1 MGKVLRALIIEDNA
15 DDAQL
20 VVEELERGGF
30 IVNWKRV
37 QGAEELRDILQ
48 CLNWDIALCDYTLP
62 QFNAIEALK
71 IINKI
76 SPDLP
81 CIIVSGTIGEETA
94 VAAML
99 AGAKD
104 YFVKGRLTRLNAA
117 INRELVET
125 ENRRLKLKAE
135 SELRKSEKYRWLERE
150 EALKRETEA
159 RKKIESL
166 YIEAQESGR
175 IKDEFLHNLSHEL
188 RTPMNAIMGWSALLV
203 SGDCDP
209 TDYNKAFEAIY
220 RNAQIQNKLID
231 DLLNLSKILS
241 GKLSLEDSVVNFVS
255 VVQAVLESFK
265 ISAQAKKIQLNFH
278 TNAPEILVRGDPI
291 RLQEIAWNL
300 LANAIKFTPQGGS
313 ISLILNR
320 SGSLVEFKVVDNG
333 EGIDPHFIPFMFER
347 FRQADSSLTRRHGG
361 LGLGLAIV
369 RQLTEL
375 HGGQVE
381 AQSPGL
387 GKGAT
392 FIVRLPLLN
401 EQGKTDVEESS
412 NELKNKPDENMHGLR
427 VLVVDDQP
435 DILSLFDFILKKNGA
450 EVSLADSG
458 AKASTLFQQK
468 NFDILLIDI
477 EMPEMNGYE
486 LIREIRQYE
495 QRNKKIRVPAVALTA
510 HVLPE
515 DVNQALAAG
524 FDLHLGKPISPT
536 KLVKNVLKLTVK

>member
-1 MGKVLRALIIEDNA
+1 MGKALKALIIEDNA

-20 VVEELERGGF
+20 VVEELERGDF

-37 QGAEELRDILQ
+37 QRPEELREMLQ
-48 CLNWDIALCDYTLP
+48 SHNWDIALCDYTLP
-62 QFNAIEALK
+62 QFNAIEALQ
-71 IINKI
+71 IIRKI

-94 VAAML
+94 VSAML
-99 AGAKD
+99 AGARD
-104 YFVKGRLTRLNAA
+104 YFVKGRLTRLNVA
-117 INRELVET
+117 IHRELVET

-135 SELRKSEKYRWLERE
+135 SELRESEKFRWLERE

-166 YIEAQESGR
+166 YVEAQEAGR
-175 IKDEFLHNLSHEL
+175 IKNEFLHNLSHEL

-209 TDYNKAFEAIY
+209 SDFSKAFDSIY

-231 DLLNLSKILS
+231 DLLDLSRILT
-241 GKLSLEDSVVNFVS
+241 GKMSLEDSAVNFVS
-255 VVQAVLESFK
+255 VVQAAVESFK
-265 ISAQAKKIQLNFH
+265 ISAQAKQIQLNFES
-278 TNAPEILVRGDPI
+278 NAPEIMVRGDPT

-300 LANAIKFTPQGGS
+300 LSNAVKFTPQGGS
-313 ISLILNR
+313 ISLILSR
-320 SGSLVEFKVVDNG
+320 SDGLVEFKVVDNG
-333 EGIDPHFIPFMFER
+333 EGIDPRFIPYIFER

-361 LGLGLAIV
+361 LGLGLSIV

-392 FIVRLPLLN
+392 FIVRLPLLS
-401 EQGKTDVEESS
+401 QQTKTEVEELADD
-412 NELKNKPDENMHGLR
+412 LKNKQDENMAGLR

-435 DILSLFDFILKKNGA
+435 DILTLLDFILKKVGA
-450 EVSLADSG
+450 EVSLAESG
-458 AKASTLFQQK
+458 MKALTLFQHK
-468 NFDILLIDI
+468 DFDILLVDI

-495 QRNKKIRVPAVALTA
+495 QRNKKPSVPAVALTA
-510 HVLPE
+510 HVLRE
-515 DVNQALAAG
+515 DVNQASAAG
-524 FDLHLGKPISPT
+524 FNMHLAKPISPA
-536 KLVKNVLKLTVK
+536 KLVQNILKLTGK